1 MKTMW
6 FTFLY
11 GNAIP
16 IGIILSMV
24 GLVCYYWVDKYNV
37 MRRRTIKENLSKQ
50 VSIGMIELLEMTIIF
65 CGIGNMTM
73 SYQFFSC
80 IRWQDIVVL
89 IAGLIYAALPMQEIN
104 ETLFPISGN
113 YFNSY
118 ILQEKVKYKH
128 MKLRVNILL
137 LIMIVKIQSQKRRP
151 GRIG

>member
-1 MKTMW
+1 MW

-16 IGIILSMV
+16 LGIILSMI

-73 SYQFFSC
+73 SYSFFGQ
-80 IRWQDIVVL
+80 IHWQDLLVIL
-89 IAGLIYAALPMQEIN
+89 IGVIYAAIPMQEIN
-104 ETLFPISGN
+104 EMIFP
-113 YFNSY
+113 
-118 ILQEKVKYKH
+118 LECK
-128 MKLRVNILL
+128 
-137 LIMIVKIQSQKRRP
+137 
-151 GRIG
+151 